1 MAIRDAKGNLHSEI
15 NGRFI
20 EKQEEA
26 RRIYDSVAI
35 DRDARR
41 LWASEKSASE
51 LRAALIIFADALP
64 DAIPLPDELLPRSVG
79 AKWSNYDIVI
89 GGEVYHIQEGSYIRN
104 KCVFAGKGTRYPIY
118 DAAYLCRDYP
128 EEHARPGDWKKCKG
142 IATLVDKNGKT
153 MEAEIHWYEAISSE
167 KYDVKYKHK

>member
-1 MAIRDAKGNLHSEI
+1 MHAVYGQAKRAHQSCEQHSL
-15 NGRFI
+15 
-20 EKQEEA
+20 
-26 RRIYDSVAI
+26 S
-35 DRDARR
+35 
-41 LWASEKSASE
+41 
-51 LRAALIIFADALP
+51 LP
-64 DAIPLPDELLPRSVG
+64 MPSPTQSLCR
-79 AKWSNYDIVI
+79 
-89 GGEVYHIQEGSYIRN
+89 
-104 KCVFAGKGTRYPIY
+104 KGTRYPIY

>member
-35 DRDARR
+35 DKDARR

-89 GGEVYHIQEGSYIRN
+89 GGEVYHIQEGSYI
-104 KCVFAGKGTRYPIY
+104 
-118 DAAYLCRDYP
+118 
-128 EEHARPGDWKKCKG
+128 
-142 IATLVDKNGKT
+142 
-153 MEAEIHWYEAISSE
+153 
-167 KYDVKYKHK
+167 